1 MLDFKQLL
9 VDSGSI
15 VQCFRS
21 FKNDILQKLHITDK
35 LRFFK
40 LGGDLDVKLQ
50 LVAFPIADFDWLR
63 FSSRGLRIPP
73 NVTHWQVD
81 NNPYAHQPSYT
92 QPSFYTHTDI
102 HSDFVAEAEAQAIKQ
117 KIPIRR

>member
-15 VQCFRS
+15 EQCFRS
-21 FKNDILQKLHITDK
+21 FKSDILQKLHITDK

-50 LVAFPIADFDWLR
+50 LVAFPIADFD
-63 FSSRGLRIPP
+63 
-73 NVTHWQVD
+73 
-81 NNPYAHQPSYT
+81 
-92 QPSFYTHTDI
+92 
-102 HSDFVAEAEAQAIKQ
+102 
-117 KIPIRR
+117 